1 MAIDPTFLD
10 QLKKLNFLARRK
22 VSSVYMGSRRSIK
35 QGRGMELY
43 DHREYYPGDD
53 FRSIDWKLYGKTERL
68 YIRRFEEEKN
78 LTLRILV
85 DSSASMDFSTT
96 GMKKFD
102 YAGSIAAGFA
112 FIALNRYEK
121 FATVPYSDRLLEV
134 MPARKG
140 RMHFFRM
147 ISLLDSVKQSGE
159 TDLGECMNQ
168 YAGFI
173 KTKSFLVVV
182 SDFLEP
188 IDSLRKGIY
197 RVARRS
203 KEAILIQVLD
213 PGEINL
219 GWRDDINFEDME
231 SSRLERAYLSP
242 DFRKNYMKQLRE
254 HIFDVKEICD
264 ETGIEFF
271 SVNTKT
277 PLFDAFVGIVE
288 GEIQEEI
295 FRLEREAA

>member
-1 MAIDPTFLD
+1 MIDPTFLD

-53 FRSIDWKLYGKTERL
+53 FRSIDWKLYSRTEKL

-78 LTLRILV
+78 LTLHILV
-85 DSSASMDFSTT
+85 DSSASMDFSTVK
-96 GMKKFD
+96 MRKFD

-121 FATVPYSDRLLEV
+121 FAPVLYSNRIMGI
-134 MPARKG
+134 MPSRKG
-140 RMHFFRM
+140 KMHFFRM
-147 ISLLDSVKQSGE
+147 INLLNGAKQIGE

-168 YAGFI
+168 YSRFI
-173 KTKSFLVVV
+173 KTKSFLIVI

-188 IDSLRKGIY
+188 IDSLREGIY
-197 RVARRS
+197 RIARRS
-203 KEAILIQVLD
+203 KEAILIQTLD

-219 GWRDDINFEDME
+219 KWTDDINFEDME
-231 SSRLERAYLSP
+231 TSKFERAYLSP
-242 DFRKNYMKQLRE
+242 DFRKNYTNRLRE
-254 HIFDVKEICD
+254 HIFDIQEICD
-264 ETGIEFF
+264 DTGIEFF
-271 SVNTKT
+271 SVSTDT
-277 PLFDAFVGIVE
+277 PLFDVFVGIVE
-288 GEIQEEI
+288 GEIREER
-295 FRLEREAA
+295 FRWERGAA

>member
-22 VSSVYMGSRRSIK
+22 VSSVYMGTRRSIK

-43 DHREYYPGDD
+43 DHRRYYPGDD
-53 FRSIDWKLYGKTERL
+53 FRSIDWKLYGKTEKL

-78 LTLRILV
+78 LTLHILV
-85 DSSASMDFSTT
+85 DSSTSMDYSTT
-96 GMKKFD
+96 GMRKFD

-112 FIALNRYEK
+112 FIALNKYEK
-121 FATVPYSDRLLEV
+121 FAAVPYSDRLLEV

-147 ISLLDSVKQSGE
+147 ISLLDSLKQNGE
-159 TDLGECMNQ
+159 TNLGECMNQ
-168 YAGFI
+168 YTGFI
-173 KTKSFLVVV
+173 KTKSFIIVI

-197 RVARRS
+197 RVAKRS

-231 SSRLERAYLSP
+231 SSKHERAYLSP
-242 DFRKNYMKQLRE
+242 NFRRKYVNRLRE

-264 ETGIEFF
+264 ETKTGFF

-277 PLFDAFVGIVE
+277 PLFDAFVSIVE
-288 GEIQEEI
+288 GRKQEEMWGND
-295 FRLEREAA
+295 AA